1 MTTKAINLLSD
12 AQLAQVSSG
21 KQWSFHGGIHPAEN
35 KQSSQIAIT
44 DAGIPP
50 YLVISIDH
58 KGYIPEL
65 LVKVG
70 DPVLKGQAL
79 TKVYGAMVV
88 QHASS
93 SGFVYA
99 IEKRTDLH
107 PSGLAVLSIVI
118 ETDGL
123 DRSIAYKK
131 PQDYQTQPAALLI
144 DLIQQS
150 GIIGMGGGGFPSHLK
165 LSNAHNVKL
174 LIINAIEC
182 EPYITA
188 DDRLM
193 QEHADQ
199 LITGIE
205 ILQHILKPTLTI
217 FAIED
222 NKPQAIAA
230 INLAI
235 KQAPESLQKNLRVSI
250 IATRYPSGGE
260 KQLIEMI
267 TGQQIPLGQ
276 HPTALGIVMYNVGTV
291 FAVKEAIIDGKPL
304 ISRIVTLTGDAF
316 KKKGNANVRI
326 GTPIQ
331 YLLEQY
337 GLEKKHVQKLLIGGP
352 MMGFTITHTDIP
364 VSKSCNCILVP
375 TPEEMPEP
383 PAEMPC
389 IRCGEC
395 SDVCPAVLLPQQ
407 LLWYSKS
414 QDHEK
419 LDEYNLPSCIE
430 CGACAFVCPSN
441 IPLVEYYRV
450 AKAEIRNA
458 RQEAQ
463 KAETARIRHENRAV
477 RLEQAKLERQAKH
490 QAAAEKRKQQSK
502 EKNGGQDLIAAA
514 LERAKAKKQRLAD
527 TAQIPES
534 ESESENETKPADNK
548 KDAVAAAIAR
558 AKAKKQATTE
568 TTQTPES
575 ESETKPADN
584 KKDAVAAAIA
594 RAKAK
599 KQAAAETTQT
609 PESESETKPA
619 DNKKDAVGAAIARA
633 KAKKQ
638 AAAET
643 TQTPESESEP
653 ADNKKDAV
661 AAAIARAK
669 AKKQAAAETTQT
681 TEGESKQAAEKATQ
695 EPEGDVTESD
705 NKKNAVATAIAR
717 AKAKKK
723 AAAETTQEPEGDVT
737 AADNKK
743 DAVATAIARAKAK
756 KKAAAETT
764 QEPEGDVTAADNK
777 KQAAQTVH
785 QTSEQLPDNSEAIQ
799 ARKLRKEQVRLHK
812 QELDSHQSITPQET
826 ANKKSSLPADDRKA
840 KIAAAI
846 AKAKAQKTAHKD

>member
-1 MTTKAINLLSD
+1 MTTQPINLLSD
-12 AQLAQVSSG
+12 DQLAQISSG
-21 KQWSFHGGIHPAEN
+21 KQWSFHGGIHPEEN
-35 KQSSQIAIT
+35 KQQSSHIAIT

-50 YLVISIDH
+50 YLVISIEH

-70 DPVLKGQAL
+70 DPVLKGQPL
-79 TKVYGAMVV
+79 SKVYGAMVV

-93 SGFVYA
+93 SGVVYA

-118 ETDGL
+118 KTDGL
-123 DRSIAYKK
+123 DESIAYKK
-131 PQDYQTQPAALLI
+131 PQDYQTQPAAPLI
-144 DLIQQS
+144 DLMQQS
-150 GIIGMGGGGFPSHLK
+150 GIVGMGGAGFPGHLK

-193 QEHADQ
+193 QEHADD
-199 LITGIE
+199 IISGIE
-205 ILQHILKPTLTI
+205 VLAHILQPTLI
-217 FAIED
+217 VFAIED
-222 NKPQAIAA
+222 NKAQAIAA
-230 INLAI
+230 INIAI
-235 KQAPESLQKNLRVSI
+235 KQAPASLQEKLSVSI
-250 IATRYPSGGE
+250 IPTRYPSGGE

-267 TGQQIPLGQ
+267 TGQQIPLGK
-276 HPTALGIVMYNVGTV
+276 HPTALGIVMHNVGTV

-304 ISRIVTLTGDAF
+304 ISRIVTLTGGAF
-316 KKKGNANVRI
+316 KNKGNASVRI

-331 YLLEQY
+331 YLLEQH
-337 GLEKKHVQKLLIGGP
+337 GMEEKHVQKLLIGGP

-364 VSKSCNCILVP
+364 VSKTCNCILVP
-375 TPEEMPEP
+375 TPKEMPEP

-458 RQEAQ
+458 QQEAQ
-463 KAETARIRHENRAV
+463 KAETARIRHENRAA

-502 EKNGGQDLIAAA
+502 EKNGGQDLITAA

-527 TAQIPES
+527 SAQEP
-534 ESESENETKPADNK
+534 
-548 KDAVAAAIAR
+548 
-558 AKAKKQATTE
+558 
-568 TTQTPES
+568 
-575 ESETKPADN
+575 
-584 KKDAVAAAIA
+584 
-594 RAKAK
+594 
-599 KQAAAETTQT
+599 
-609 PESESETKPA
+609 
-619 DNKKDAVGAAIARA
+619 
-633 KAKKQ
+633 
-638 AAAET
+638 
-643 TQTPESESEP
+643 ESEP

-669 AKKQAAAETTQT
+669 AKKQAAAQTTPA
-681 TEGESKQAAEKATQ
+681 TEGES
-695 EPEGDVTESD
+695 ESKPAD
-705 NKKNAVATAIAR
+705 NKKDAVAAAIAR
-717 AKAKKK
+717 AKAKKQ
-723 AAAETTQEPEGDVT
+723 AAAQATPATESENESKPVDNKKDAVAAAIARAKAKKQAAAPTTPETEAESEP
-737 AADNKK
+737 ADNKK
-743 DAVATAIARAKAK
+743 DAVAAAIKRAKAKKLAAAPATQETEGESEPADNKKDAVAAAIARAKAK
-756 KKAAAETT
+756 KQAAEQATPETEAESEPADNKKDAVAAAI
-764 QEPEGDVTAADNK
+764 ARAKAK
-777 KQAAQTVH
+777 KQAAQTVQ
-785 QTSEQLPDNSEAIQ
+785 QTSDQLPDNSEAIQ
-799 ARKLRKEQVRLHK
+799 ARTLRKEQVRLHK
-812 QELDSHQSITPQET
+812 QEQQQNVIDSHKDTQSTTPQKT
-826 ANKKSSLPADDRKA
+826 ANEKSSLQSDNRKA
-840 KIAAAI
+840 KIAAVI

>member
-1 MTTKAINLLSD
+1 MTTQPINLLSD
-12 AQLAQVSSG
+12 DQLAQISSG
-21 KQWSFHGGIHPAEN
+21 KQWSFHGGIHPEEN
-35 KQSSQIAIT
+35 KQQSSHVAIT

-50 YLVISIDH
+50 YLVISIEH

-70 DPVLKGQAL
+70 DPVLKGQPL
-79 TKVYGAMVV
+79 SKVYGAMVV

-93 SGFVYA
+93 SGVVCA

-118 ETDGL
+118 KTDGL
-123 DRSIAYKK
+123 DSSIAYKK
-131 PQDYQTQPAALLI
+131 PQDYQTQPAAPLI
-144 DLIQQS
+144 DLMQQS
-150 GIIGMGGGGFPSHLK
+150 GIVGMGGAGFPGHLK

-193 QEHADQ
+193 QEHADD
-199 LITGIE
+199 IISGIE
-205 ILQHILKPTLTI
+205 VLAHILKPTLI
-217 FAIED
+217 VFAIED
-222 NKPQAIAA
+222 NKAPAIAA
-230 INLAI
+230 VNLAI
-235 KQAPESLQKNLRVSI
+235 KQAPASLQEKLSVSI
-250 IATRYPSGGE
+250 IPTRYPSGGE

-267 TGQQIPLGQ
+267 TGQQIPLGK
-276 HPTALGIVMYNVGTV
+276 HPTALGIVMHNVGTV
-291 FAVKEAIIDGKPL
+291 FAVKEAVIDGKPL

-316 KKKGNANVRI
+316 KNKGNARVRI

-331 YLLEQY
+331 YLLEQH
-337 GLEKKHVQKLLIGGP
+337 GMEEKHVQKLLIGGP

-364 VSKSCNCILVP
+364 VSKTCNCILVP
-375 TPEEMPEP
+375 TPKEMPEP
-383 PAEMPC
+383 PTEMPC

-450 AKAEIRNA
+450 AKAEIRNTQ
-458 RQEAQ
+458 QEAQ
-463 KAETARIRHENRAV
+463 KAETARIRHENRAD

-502 EKNGGQDLIAAA
+502 EKNGGQDLITAA

-527 TAQIPES
+527 TAQEP
-534 ESESENETKPADNK
+534 ESENESAPANNK
-548 KDAVAAAIAR
+548 QDAVAAAIAR
-558 AKAKKQATTE
+558 AKAKKQAAAQTTLA
-568 TTQTPES
+568 PES
-575 ESETKPADN
+575 ENESAAADN

-599 KQAAAETTQT
+599 KQAAAQTTPA
-609 PESESETKPA
+609 PESENESAAA
-619 DNKKDAVGAAIARA
+619 DNKKDAIAAAIARA
-633 KAKKQ
+633 KAKQQ
-638 AAAET
+638 AAAQT
-643 TQTPESESEP
+643 TPAPESENESKP

-669 AKKQAAAETTQT
+669 AKQ
-681 TEGESKQAAEKATQ
+681 
-695 EPEGDVTESD
+695 
-705 NKKNAVATAIAR
+705 
-717 AKAKKK
+717 
-723 AAAETTQEPEGDVT
+723 
-737 AADNKK
+737 
-743 DAVATAIARAKAK
+743 
-756 KKAAAETT
+756 
-764 QEPEGDVTAADNK
+764 
-777 KQAAQTVH
+777 QAAQTAQ
-785 QTSEQLPDNSEAIQ
+785 QTSDQLPDNSEAIQ
-799 ARKLRKEQVRLHK
+799 ARTLRKEQVRLHK
-812 QELDSHQSITPQET
+812 QEQQQNVIDSHKNTQSTTPQET
-826 ANKKSSLPADDRKA
+826 ANEKSSLQSDHRKA
-840 KIAAAI
+840 KIATVI

>member
-1 MTTKAINLLSD
+1 MTKKSINLLSD

-21 KQWSFHGGIHPAEN
+21 KQWSFHGGIHPEEN
-35 KQSSQIAIT
+35 KQQSKQIAIT

-79 TKVYGAMVV
+79 SKVYGSMVV

-93 SGFVYA
+93 SGVVCA

-107 PSGLAVLSIVI
+107 PSGLPVLSIVI

-123 DRSIAYKK
+123 DSSIAYKK
-131 PQDYQTQPAALLI
+131 PQDYQTQPAAPLI
-144 DLIQQS
+144 ELMQQS
-150 GIIGMGGGGFPSHLK
+150 GIVGMGGGGFPGHLK
-165 LSNAHNVKL
+165 LSGAHNVKL

-193 QEHADQ
+193 QEHADE
-199 LITGIE
+199 IIAGIE
-205 ILQHILKPTLTI
+205 VLQHILKPTLTV

-235 KQAPESLQKNLRVSI
+235 KQAPESLQTNLIVRI
-250 IATRYPSGGE
+250 IATCYPSGGE

-267 TGQQIPLGQ
+267 TGQQIPFGK
-276 HPTALGIVMYNVGTV
+276 HPTSLGIVMHNVGTV
-291 FAVKEAIIDGKPL
+291 FAIKEAIIDGKPL
-304 ISRIVTLTGDAF
+304 TSRIVTLTGGAF
-316 KKKGNANVRI
+316 KKKGNASVRI

-337 GLEKKHVQKLLIGGP
+337 GLAEEHLQKLLIGGP

-364 VSKSCNCILVP
+364 VTKTCNCILVP
-375 TPEEMPEP
+375 TPQEMPEP

-395 SDVCPAVLLPQQ
+395 SDVCPAALLPQQ

-419 LDEYNLPSCIE
+419 LDDYNLPSCIE
-430 CGACAFVCPSN
+430 CGACAYVCPSN

-450 AKAEIRNA
+450 AKAEIRSA
-458 RQEAQ
+458 QQEAQ

-477 RLEQAKLERQAKH
+477 RLEQAKLARQAKQ

-502 EKNGGQDLIAAA
+502 EKNGGQDLITAA

-527 TAQIPES
+527 TAQEP
-534 ESESENETKPADNK
+534 ENEN
-548 KDAVAAAIAR
+548 
-558 AKAKKQATTE
+558 
-568 TTQTPES
+568 ES
-575 ESETKPADN
+575 KPADN

-599 KQAAAETTQT
+599 KQAAEQATQAPENESKTT
-609 PESESETKPA
+609 
-619 DNKKDAVGAAIARA
+619 
-633 KAKKQ
+633 
-638 AAAET
+638 
-643 TQTPESESEP
+643 
-653 ADNKKDAV
+653 DNKKDAV

-669 AKKQAAAETTQT
+669 AKKQAAEQATQAP
-681 TEGESKQAAEKATQ
+681 ENESKT
-695 EPEGDVTESD
+695 TD
-705 NKKNAVATAIAR
+705 NKKDAVAAAIAR
-717 AKAKKK
+717 AKAKKQ
-723 AAAETTQEPEGDVT
+723 AAEQATQEPENESKT
-737 AADNKK
+737 TDNKK
-743 DAVATAIARAKAK
+743 DAVAAAIARAKAK
-756 KKAAAETT
+756 KQAAEQAT
-764 QEPEGDVTAADNK
+764 QEPENESKAK
-777 KQAAQTVH
+777 KQAP
-785 QTSEQLPDNSEAIQ
+785 QTSDQLPDNSEVIKE
-799 ARKLRKEQVRLHK
+799 RTLRKEQARLHK
-812 QELDSHQSITPQET
+812 QELDSHKSTQSTTPQKT
-826 ANKKSSLPADDRKA
+826 ANKDSSLPSDDRKV